1 MMIKKI
7 VNALDIYGVPI
18 GVNYKGESTYKT
30 KVGALMSLF
39 TVGLTLAL
47 AVSKVMMMVAREN
60 VSILQTTTTLD
71 LLNPTDSFNLKEQ
84 YMEFVFALQDKK
96 TGDYIKIP

>member
-1 MMIKKI
+1 
-7 VNALDIYGVPI
+7 
-18 GVNYKGESTYKT
+18 
-30 KVGALMSLF
+30 
-39 TVGLTLAL
+39 
-47 AVSKVMMMVAREN
+47 MMMVAREN